1 MKKLLVMAVL
11 LGMSTT
17 ALAADIYSPAS
28 GVVCDKKAGYC
39 VDNQGIAMGLTALY
53 LGKTA
58 EDNLQKSFGDGVS
71 VDLSEYTFSNG
82 VHCDSKERQCYKDR
96 FYPRTPDKKENTLTQ
111 KIFGKAH
118 QGK

>member
-11 LGMSTT
+11 LGMSVS
-17 ALAADIYSPAS
+17 ALAADIYSPAR

-39 VDNQGIAMGLTALY
+39 VDDEGISMRLTSKY
-53 LGKTA
+53 LGEQAYSKLDKTLGNGT
-58 EDNLQKSFGDGVS
+58 DINLGEFT
-71 VDLSEYTFSNG
+71 LSNG
-82 VHCDSKERQCYKDR
+82 VHCDSEAKQCYKDR
-96 FYPRTPDKKENTLTQ
+96 FYPRTPDKKENKLTP